1 VERKTKQRIL
11 GLVVVL
17 GLGIILYP
25 LFQSEK
31 QPTQTAE
38 IKPPPFP
45 DQPVQIAANDEGNV
59 KPESDVSPI
68 PINMPQ
74 AQDAINQ
81 QPDDTINPA
90 KHAVLDPNA
99 DTTVETNPEQKQN
112 SSQPAKPSDNTQA
125 QAVSPEKTNVDAD
138 DADDEEEDSI
148 QTAADN
154 TTAPKQTSDNAAQV
168 KTAISKSVAAE
179 PVKQVKKVISH
190 TASVK
195 KIAMK
200 SHPYMPAPLDNNG
213 LAKLKNAAWVIQM
226 GSFKKKE
233 NALRLVNSLRAR
245 GYRAFIQQV
254 NTNYG
259 DGTRVF
265 VGPEG
270 HEPAARAL
278 ASRLENDIRIRGVV
292 ISYKPLAL

>member
-1 VERKTKQRIL
+1 MERKTKQRIL

-45 DQPVQIAANDEGNV
+45 DQPVQISANDEGN
-59 KPESDVSPI
+59 KLESDVTPI

-81 QPDDTINPA
+81 QPDDTINPT
-90 KHAVLDPNA
+90 KHAVLDPTADTNA
-99 DTTVETNPEQKQN
+99 DNNSEQKN
-112 SSQPAKPSDNTQA
+112 AQPTKPATDSAEMQA
-125 QAVSPEKTNVDAD
+125 AAPEKTNSDAE
-138 DADDEEEDSI
+138 DADDEDDATE
-148 QTAADN
+148 TVAAGP
-154 TTAPKQTSDNAAQV
+154 TAPKQTPDKATV
-168 KTAISKSVAAE
+168 KVKPAVSKSITTE
-179 PVKQVKKVISH
+179 PAKQTKKVVH
-190 TASVK
+190 TASTK
-195 KIAMK
+195 KIVIK
-200 SHPYMPAPLDNNG
+200 SHPYVPAPLDNNG

-233 NALRLVNSLRAR
+233 NALRLVNNLRAR

-278 ASRLENDIRIRGVV
+278 ASRLENDTRIRGVV

>member
-1 VERKTKQRIL
+1 MERKTKQRIL

-31 QPTQTAE
+31 APITQTAE

-45 DQPVQIAANDEGNV
+45 DQPVQISANEDTANQAAIDS
-59 KPESDVSPI
+59 KPDAAPI

-74 AQDAINQ
+74 SQDPVNQ

-90 KHAVLDPNA
+90 THPVFTETENTATQSAEVKPTTNA
-99 DTTVETNPEQKQN
+99 
-112 SSQPAKPSDNTQA
+112 AKPATNAAS
-125 QAVSPEKTNVDAD
+125 SNVDATD
-138 DADDEEEDSI
+138 VSADDEDEP
-148 QTAADN
+148 ADN
-154 TTAPKQTSDNAAQV
+154 TAQTVTPKPVTQQTANEAVKVKPASLNSLDTQSIKPTRKVVRTAAAH
-168 KTAISKSVAAE
+168 KI
-179 PVKQVKKVISH
+179 VI
-190 TASVK
+190 
-195 KIAMK
+195 K
-200 SHPYMPAPLDNNG
+200 SHPYVPGPIDNNG
-213 LAKLKNAAWVIQM
+213 LVKLKNAAWVIQM

-233 NALRLVNSLRAR
+233 NALRLVNNLRAR

-254 NTNYG
+254 NTAFG

-270 HEPAARAL
+270 HEPTARAL
-278 ASRLENDIRIRGVV
+278 ASRLENDTHIRGVV